1 MDQEPHIPPTGHQRS
16 PTYHYFWPVLLLGL
30 SLLLVFTW
38 EIWVGVATRS
48 TAQQLQE
55 QQVRMVDQA
64 KQAQSGLEKLVREL
78 VDLSK
83 TDDAA
88 KKLVT
93 KFGVKLNNLSAPA
106 ATPTP

>member
-1 MDQEPHIPPTGHQRS
+1 MDQEPHIQPTVHQHS
-16 PTYHYFWPVLLLGL
+16 PTYHGFWPVFLIGL
-30 SLLLVFTW
+30 SLLLVFAW
-38 EIWVGVATRS
+38 EIWVGVATRHA
-48 TAQQLQE
+48 AQQLQE

-64 KQAQSGLEKLVREL
+64 KQVQSGLEKLVREL
-78 VDLSK
+78 VELSK

-93 KFGVKLNNLSAPA
+93 KFGVKVNNLSVPA